1 MTSKIVYNG
10 DLRTT
15 ATHLKSGNNLI
26 TDAPIDNHGKG
37 EMFSPTDLV
46 ATALGS
52 CMLTIMGIVGERLG
66 VSVTGAEVSIN
77 KVMQSGPRKIAAI
90 DVNLTLPHN
99 NYTDKQRTVLE
110 NAARNCPVALS
121 LDKDLK
127 QNISFV
133 YLSD

>member
-15 ATHLKSGNNLI
+15 ATHLKSGSMLV

-52 CMLTIMGIVGERLG
+52 CMLTIMGIVSERLG
-66 VSVTGAEVSIN
+66 VSVTGTEVQIN
-77 KVMQSGPRKIAAI
+77 KIMGSGPRKIVAI
-90 DVNLTLPHN
+90 EVTISLPHN
-99 NYTDKQRTVLE
+99 NYTDKQRIVLE
-110 NAARNCPVALS
+110 NAAKNCPVALS

-127 QNISFV
+127 QRVEFV
-133 YLSD
+133 YKQV